1 MKFEN
6 YTVLDALAFAIQVHE
21 DQGFIKSGHGTVRL
35 VSDGETEIQTLDNK
49 TCILEKF
56 RAEQKPEQK
65 YLEQAKDMLDRING
79 KLMLKKLTSSANSFE
94 QSLIKVLNEDLNKFA
109 VSLIASM
116 PNSVE
121 IDKRREQINDRLA
134 KVKHTSQFYGKK
146 GTRYEIDVTVLDVKF
161 IQSSDVYMV
170 TCIHNDSDIVKFW
183 WREQPDISDL
193 IDGKQIVI
201 KGTVKTHEQSKYSG
215 AKETLVNRV
224 KIMSAK

>member
-21 DQGFIKSGHGTVRL
+21 EQGFVKSGHGTVRL
-35 VSDGETEIQTLDNK
+35 AEDGETEIRILDNK
-49 TCILEKF
+49 TMILNKIK
-56 RAEQKPEQK
+56 QDLKPEPVYADK
-65 YLEQAKDMLDRING
+65 AKDMLDRING

-94 QSLIKVLNEDLNKFA
+94 QSLIKVLSEDLNKFA

-121 IDKRREQINDRLA
+121 IDKRREQVNDQLA

-146 GTRYEIDVTVLDVKF
+146 GTRYEIDVTVLDVKY

-170 TCIHNDSDIVKFW
+170 TCIHKNKDIVKFW